1 MIPQIFQTAFRS
13 TTMWSTTRIVAE
25 KAAAP
30 VQVRAYSSL
39 QPQPSAPKTFTL
51 FGTEYSRKRVY
62 TIAGL
67 VLLADMAIFDYYYFF
82 ASKKGA
88 N

>member
-1 MIPQIFQTAFRS
+1 MIAQFLRTAFRP
-13 TTMWSTTRIVAE
+13 TTMWSTSRFVPE
-25 KAAAP
+25 KAAP
-30 VQVRAYSSL
+30 SEMRTFSSL
-39 QPQPSAPKTFTL
+39 QTPTPKTFTI

-82 ASKKGA
+82 ASKKTG

>member
-1 MIPQIFQTAFRS
+1 MIAQFLRTAFRP
-13 TTMWSTTRIVAE
+13 TTMWSTTRFVPEKVAASE
-25 KAAAP
+25 A
-30 VQVRAYSSL
+30 RAYSSL
-39 QPQPSAPKTFTL
+39 PSQSPAPKTFTL
-51 FGTEYSRKRVY
+51 FGTEYSRKKVY
-62 TIAGL
+62 TVAGL

>member
-1 MIPQIFQTAFRS
+1 MISQIIRTALRS
-13 TTMWSTTRIVAE
+13 TSMWSTTRFVSE
-25 KAAAP
+25 KTAAH
-30 VQVRAYSSL
+30 QVRAYSSV
-39 QPQPSAPKTFTL
+39 QSPAPKTFTI

-62 TIAGL
+62 TVAGL